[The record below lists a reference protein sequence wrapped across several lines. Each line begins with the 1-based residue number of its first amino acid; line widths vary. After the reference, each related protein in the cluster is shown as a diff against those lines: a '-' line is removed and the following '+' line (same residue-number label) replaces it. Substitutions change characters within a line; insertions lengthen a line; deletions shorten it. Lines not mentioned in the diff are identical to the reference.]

1 MLATLK
7 DVTCWMLNWG
17 GTRTTSQ
24 RQAPT
29 RLDRWIWI
37 VWTDRRSVFSYF
49 QPHIQTQQTHKKKQ
63 AAFNLEKIYKA
74 KINSQAFPI
83 RSDESSEFLFRSF
96 TPFFFFFYLFRTS
109 KVNIFLFFFN
119 AFMDRIYYKG
129 RFSHFFGGGFPF
141 LLCIFIFFFFLIKSQ
156 LSYSSVQVGQ

>member
-1 MLATLK
+1 
-7 DVTCWMLNWG
+7 MLNWG

-29 RLDRWIWI
+29 RLDRRIWI

-109 KVNIFLFFFN
+109 KVNIFLFFFLTLLWIVYII
-119 AFMDRIYYKG
+119 RKG
-129 RFSHFFGGGFPF
+129 FHIFSEADSHFFFVF
-141 LLCIFIFFFFLIKSQ
+141 SFFFFFIKSQ